1 MVRVHGILHGVS
13 KVLDEIRKYNL
24 YDISCAFLF
33 LMVYLQYWYG
43 IELMLSNCGIREDS

>member
-24 YDISCAFLF
+24 YDISCAFLS
-33 LMVYLQYWYG
+33 LVVYLQYWYG
-43 IELMLSNCGIREDS
+43 IELMLSNCGIGEDS